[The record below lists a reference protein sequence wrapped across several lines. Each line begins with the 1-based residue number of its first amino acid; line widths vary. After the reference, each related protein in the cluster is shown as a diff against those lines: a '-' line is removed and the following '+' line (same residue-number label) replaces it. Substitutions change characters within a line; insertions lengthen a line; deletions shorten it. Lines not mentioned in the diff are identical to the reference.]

1 MTPLFAASLESLIA
15 FVVIMLLSALGS
27 WLKQRKGQSPEAGEE
42 ERPVP
47 PFGRPG
53 TAGPDTGPP
62 PTRPRPFFDLEGELR
77 RLLGE
82 EPEAP
87 PPAPAPPPVLREVPA
102 APPPSAPRPVR
113 TAEPGEEFVPVPLPA
128 GTHFPKT
135 AREMDAE
142 PAPAFD
148 LASMAESA
156 SAYRRGSTVDNTA
169 GTKLQ
174 AARTFTEQHKPLG
187 PRAPQRTVSP
197 DTAAVLALLRQPRT
211 ARQAILASVIL
222 SPPKAVAEDTGFSF
236 R

>member
-27 WLKQRKGQSPEAGEE
+27 WLKQRKGQTPDTSEE
-42 ERPVP
+42 EHPLRRFVRPE
-47 PFGRPG
+47 
-53 TAGPDTGPP
+53 TTGSESAPP
-62 PTRPRPFFDLEGELR
+62 PARPKPFFDLEGELR

-87 PPAPAPPPVLREVPA
+87 PAPAPPPVLREVPA
-102 APPPSAPRPVR
+102 APPPIAPRPML
-113 TAEPGEEFVPVPLPA
+113 TAEAGEEFVPVPLPV
-128 GTHFPKT
+128 GTHFPKP
-135 AREMDAE
+135 ARELDAE

-156 SAYRRGSTVDNTA
+156 SAYRRGSTVDA
-169 GTKLQ
+169 AAETKLQ
-174 AARTFTEQHKPLG
+174 AARTRTEQHKPLG
-187 PRAPQRTVSP
+187 PRAPQRTISP
-197 DTAAVLALLRQPRT
+197 DTAAVLRLLRQPRT

-222 SPPKAVAEDTGFSF
+222 SPPKGLGEATGGEL